1 MFGFLCPILRFK
13 DRMASLGGTD
23 LLRITSQI
31 SRFAAMSSLNL
42 ISFVS
47 KIMEFFDTHKP
58 EEVAFSICSSKAE
71 LEVNQ
76 PAILTFGF
84 LKMKDHC
91 R

>member
-1 MFGFLCPILRFK
+1 MFGFLCPILRFN
-13 DRMASLGGTD
+13 DRIASLGGTD

-42 ISFVS
+42 ISFIAR
-47 KIMEFFDTHKP
+47 KIGSADAHKP

-76 PAILTFGF
+76 PAILTFG
-84 LKMKDHC
+84 LMKLNDC